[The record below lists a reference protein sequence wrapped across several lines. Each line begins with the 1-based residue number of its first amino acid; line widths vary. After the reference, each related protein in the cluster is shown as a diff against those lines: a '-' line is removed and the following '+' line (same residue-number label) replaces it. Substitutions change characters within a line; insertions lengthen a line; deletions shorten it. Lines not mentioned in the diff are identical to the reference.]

1 MATREQPTTAS
12 TESAQDPAARNPS
25 YREPPGRSPEI
36 ISNTLV
42 RVDRKIGRRLTAEQH
57 HALIQLTAYY
67 LAERRGFEPGR
78 EIEDWS
84 TAEKLVI
91 ETSGLPVT

>member
-1 MATREQPTTAS
+1 
-12 TESAQDPAARNPS
+12 
-25 YREPPGRSPEI
+25 
-36 ISNTLV
+36 
-42 RVDRKIGRRLTAEQH
+42 VDRKIGRRLTAEQH